1 MSRLTIYGMGK
12 IGGEVAYL
20 AAVRGLVDEI
30 VIADVVP
37 QYLNAQYLD
46 LIHTG
51 IDVNISTDLSGMG
64 DSDILLFAAGFARTP
79 QIKTRADLLNV
90 NLPVVREFC
99 SRIKNSGFDGTVITV
114 TNPMDAL
121 NYFIFRESGLPR
133 GRCLG
138 FGGQLDLARMKIFL
152 KERGLPHDG
161 AWILGEHG
169 EFQVPVFSGIIG
181 GGDGKAFPVSLR
193 DEIQAQMR
201 GASMP
206 VIQGKGGTVFGPA
219 YHISNLIDA
228 VIRDRKEVIP
238 CSCVLDGEYGLH
250 DLSICVP
257 ARIGRSGVEEIVER
271 PLDDWE
277 NGKFADAARHLKELC
292 GKAE

>member
-37 QYLNAQYLD
+37 KFLNAQYLD

-99 SRIKNSGFDGTVITV
+99 SRIKSSGFDGTVITV

-169 EFQVPVFSGIIG
+169 EFQVPVFSGIVG
-181 GGDGKAFPVSLR
+181 GGDGKAFPASLR

-206 VIQGKGGTVFGPA
+206 VIQG
-219 YHISNLIDA
+219 
-228 VIRDRKEVIP
+228 KEVIP

-277 NGKFADAARHLKELC
+277 NGRFADAARHLKELC

>member
-12 IGGEVAYL
+12 IGGEVACL

-30 VIADVVP
+30 VIADAIP
-37 QYLNAQYLD
+37 SFLNAQYLD

-51 IDVNISTDLSGMG
+51 IDVNITTDLSEMG
-64 DSDILLFAAGFARTP
+64 ESDITLFAAGFARTP
-79 QIKTRADLLNV
+79 QVKTRADLLNL
-90 NLPVVREFC
+90 NLPIVREFC
-99 SRIKNSGFDGTVITV
+99 SRIKSSGFDGTVITV

-121 NYFIFRESGLPR
+121 NFCIQKESGLPR
-133 GRCLG
+133 SRCLG

-152 KERGLPHDG
+152 KERGLPYDG
-161 AWILGEHG
+161 AWIMGEHG
-169 EFQVPVFSGIIG
+169 EFQVPLFSGISGSNG
-181 GGDGKAFPVSLR
+181 GKDFPAALR

-228 VIRDRKEVIP
+228 VIRDRKEIIP
-238 CSCVLDGEYGLH
+238 CSCVLDGEFGLSG
-250 DLSICVP
+250 LSICVP
-257 ARIGRSGVEEIVER
+257 ARIGKSGVEEIVER
-271 PLDDWE
+271 PLDEWE
-277 NGKFADAARHLKELC
+277 SERFAGAVKHLKELC

>member
-37 QYLNAQYLD
+37 SFLHAQYLD

-51 IDVNISTDLSGMG
+51 IDVNITTDLSEMG
-64 DSDILLFAAGFARTP
+64 ESDVLLFTAGFARTP
-79 QIKTRADLLNV
+79 QIKTRADLLNT
-90 NLPVVREFC
+90 NLPIVREFC
-99 SRIKNSGFDGTVITV
+99 SKIKSSGFDGTVITV

-121 NYFIFRESGLPR
+121 NFCICKESGLPR
-133 GRCLG
+133 RNCLG
-138 FGGQLDLARMKIFL
+138 FGGQLDLERMKIFL
-152 KERGLPHDG
+152 KERGLPHEG
-161 AWILGEHG
+161 AWVMGEHG
-169 EFQVPVFSGIIG
+169 EFQVPVFSGITG
-181 GGDGKAFPVSLR
+181 SNAGEDFPVSVR
-193 DEIQAQMR
+193 DEIQSQMR

-206 VIQGKGGTVFGPA
+206 IIEGKGGTVFGPS
-219 YHISNLIDA
+219 YHVSNLIDA
-228 VIRDRKEVIP
+228 VIRDKKEVIP

-257 ARIGRSGVEEIVER
+257 ARIGKSGVEEIIER
-271 PLDDWE
+271 RLDAWE
-277 NGKFADAARHLKELC
+277 TEKFNGAARHLIELC